1 MGVDSESS
9 LGWVVEVSVVVV
21 VITSVA
27 TTVVRLAYDIGDVA
41 GDAGQLDLLVS
52 ALQEIHD
59 NCASLS

>member
-1 MGVDSESS
+1 M
-9 LGWVVEVSVVVV
+9 LQR
-21 VITSVA
+21 A